1 MTESKQ
7 LQMEILAIRQAL
19 EGQAMTELTRAQI
32 EAALKAVFEKH
43 GISIGSEAILT
54 ALTAAAGV
62 DWCEQGKGKLVTAD
76 AVRIAT
82 IERCA
87 QVAID
92 RGASTYLIAAIRA
105 LKEKP

>member
-54 ALTAAAGV
+54 ALTAAAGAGPL
-62 DWCEQGKGKLVTAD
+62 D
-76 AVRIAT
+76 RIFKDFENDT

-87 QVAID
+87 QVAEGFGNIQYV
-92 RGASTYLIAAIRA
+92 GPSPIAAAIRA
-105 LKEKP
+105 LKDKP

>member
-1 MTESKQ
+1 
-7 LQMEILAIRQAL
+7 
-19 EGQAMTELTRAQI
+19 MTELTRAQI

-87 QVAID
+87 QVAEGFGNIQYV
-92 RGASTYLIAAIRA
+92 GPSPIAAAIRA
-105 LKEKP
+105 LKDKP